1 MAADIEL
8 RKLTKAIEAQTR
20 AIEKQN
26 RLLEIVNTNIV
37 AIYQA
42 TIQTTGGTDVRDS

>member
-1 MAADIEL
+1 MPADIEL

-26 RLLEIVNTNIV
+26 RLIETVNDNLV
-37 AIYQA
+37 EMYRAFQKEVPNA
-42 TIQTTGGTDVRDS
+42 SGS